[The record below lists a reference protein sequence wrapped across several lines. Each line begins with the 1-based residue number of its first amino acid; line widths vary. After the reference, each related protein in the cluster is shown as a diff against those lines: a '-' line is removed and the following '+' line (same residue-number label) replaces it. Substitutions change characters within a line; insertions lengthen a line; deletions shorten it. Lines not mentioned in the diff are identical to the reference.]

1 MSALNIC
8 FKRVI
13 TLASLLLFPLA
24 ALCQNPLPQLWK
36 IYYDSGNLFLKS
48 DASRAIQ
55 LFTKAEAIA
64 RNDLGIYDDN
74 YLVILGALGIANEN
88 AHNYSIAQ
96 KHLAQTVD
104 LSREVYRADDPRMLQ
119 SQYNLALV
127 LRKTNNNDDA
137 SQLIKK
143 ILNASEQTSNRNFY
157 ILAAT
162 QLVNIKES
170 KHQLDSAL
178 IISRAVLGSKLL
190 NNYESITYDLQ
201 LLQGRILRKLKR
213 YDEAY
218 TGLSNL
224 QKQLVARGSAFR
236 TLNRLVSIQLSL
248 LDIDLGRYSQAEKG
262 LLQQSRLAKSESNS
276 DVSLMTELTNAIA
289 FVYEKLGVFDKAS
302 GYYQEALR
310 LCASNN
316 NTGTCDA
323 IQNNIAGMY
332 LKLRQFDNAI
342 EHYKSYI
349 DSRQDKSRFTDP
361 DFLASLNNYATA
373 LRQSGQPEEALK
385 HYSLVLKSL
394 GETNRTQEDLAATV
408 LNNAGVAQTLT
419 GNYNDATSNFQ
430 KALKIKE
437 GFYGSDS
444 PLLLDLCSNLASSLW
459 VAGKR
464 NEALPYFERSLQLG
478 LREVKYNFQ
487 NLTEAEQLQFYAQQ
501 KENFERFNTLAVQ
514 ASVEMPR
521 MLIQM
526 FNNQVFLKSLVFFTN
541 RRATAAV
548 KELKDPALQK
558 TFELKQS
565 KSAQLGNYYQSTLE
579 ELKTKNISLAKLENE
594 IDSLDKIIRHRLPF
608 EQPESSYVTWNDI
621 QKSIPED
628 EVSIDII
635 RFRKY
640 DAIPN
645 KNAGIRIGFTDSIY
659 YAALITDSETTTNPE
674 LVLFKNGREMETRL
688 FSYYR
693 NTTRFDIDDTISLSS
708 YWRPI
713 EKKIKGKKKIHLTP
727 DGIYRQINV
736 NTIHDRNGKYNIEKY
751 EIRSSLNPSSLVMRS
766 PKPVDLSKLVLI
778 GNPIFGREQSIVG
791 ADYVQSSFAPSLPG
805 TQEEVTEIAKLIKN
819 PPPVQYLRAQ
829 ASEQN
834 LRKIK
839 SPSTLHIATHGY
851 FSVDFSYL
859 NDQVKAEHL
868 FHSGILL
875 SAPGTGEN
883 NPIENDGIVTAY
895 DIINLDLSKTD
906 LVVLSAC
913 ETGIGKNEYGEG
925 IHGLQRSFML
935 SGAKNVVNSLW
946 RVDDRVTKDMMIKFY
961 RYLLQKK
968 DPSEAL
974 RLAQLDIM
982 KQEPNPRLWGSFI
995 TVGSN

>member
-1 MSALNIC
+1 
-8 FKRVI
+8 
-13 TLASLLLFPLA
+13 
-24 ALCQNPLPQLWK
+24 
-36 IYYDSGNLFLKS
+36 
-48 DASRAIQ
+48 
-55 LFTKAEAIA
+55 
-64 RNDLGIYDDN
+64 
-74 YLVILGALGIANEN
+74 
-88 AHNYSIAQ
+88 
-96 KHLAQTVD
+96 
-104 LSREVYRADDPRMLQ
+104 
-119 SQYNLALV
+119 
-127 LRKTNNNDDA
+127 
-137 SQLIKK
+137 
-143 ILNASEQTSNRNFY
+143 
-157 ILAAT
+157 
-162 QLVNIKES
+162 
-170 KHQLDSAL
+170 
-178 IISRAVLGSKLL
+178 
-190 NNYESITYDLQ
+190 
-201 LLQGRILRKLKR
+201 
-213 YDEAY
+213 
-218 TGLSNL
+218 
-224 QKQLVARGSAFR
+224 
-236 TLNRLVSIQLSL
+236 
-248 LDIDLGRYSQAEKG
+248 
-262 LLQQSRLAKSESNS
+262 
-276 DVSLMTELTNAIA
+276 
-289 FVYEKLGVFDKAS
+289 
-302 GYYQEALR
+302 
-310 LCASNN
+310 
-316 NTGTCDA
+316 
-323 IQNNIAGMY
+323 
-332 LKLRQFDNAI
+332 
-342 EHYKSYI
+342 
-349 DSRQDKSRFTDP
+349 
-361 DFLASLNNYATA
+361 
-373 LRQSGQPEEALK
+373 
-385 HYSLVLKSL
+385 
-394 GETNRTQEDLAATV
+394 
-408 LNNAGVAQTLT
+408 
-419 GNYNDATSNFQ
+419 
-430 KALKIKE
+430 
-437 GFYGSDS
+437 
-444 PLLLDLCSNLASSLW
+444 
-459 VAGKR
+459 
-464 NEALPYFERSLQLG
+464 
-478 LREVKYNFQ
+478 
-487 NLTEAEQLQFYAQQ
+487 
-501 KENFERFNTLAVQ
+501 
-514 ASVEMPR
+514 
-521 MLIQM
+521 
-526 FNNQVFLKSLVFFTN
+526 
-541 RRATAAV
+541 
-548 KELKDPALQK
+548 
-558 TFELKQS
+558 
-565 KSAQLGNYYQSTLE
+565 
-579 ELKTKNISLAKLENE
+579 LAKLENE

-935 SGAKNVVNSLW
+935 AGAKNVVNSLW